1 MILASTVVLA
11 SNKEIYLA
19 PSNECKNVGTS
30 IYKAKFKK
38 TNKLWL

>member
-19 PSNECKNVGTS
+19 PAMNVQNVGAS
-30 IYKAKFKK
+30 IYKTKFKK